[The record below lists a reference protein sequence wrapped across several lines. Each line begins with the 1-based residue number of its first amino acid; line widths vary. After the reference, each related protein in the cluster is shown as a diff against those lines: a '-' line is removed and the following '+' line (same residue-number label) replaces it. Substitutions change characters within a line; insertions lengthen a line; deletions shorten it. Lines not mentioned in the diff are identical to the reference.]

1 VLVVV
6 GTGAAVVVGVEV
18 GFGVTTVVLV
28 VEVVGRTM
36 VLKVVAGALVTTGAV
51 VLELVTAGGGVPADP
66 DFQTAG
72 PGMV

>member
-1 VLVVV
+1 
-6 GTGAAVVVGVEV
+6 
-18 GFGVTTVVLV
+18 
-28 VEVVGRTM
+28 VVGRTM

-51 VLELVTAGGGVPADP
+51 VLELVTAGGAGPADP